1 MRPSSSPRA
10 SVETTLAVLSTVCLV
25 PFTDKANFMTQPKT
39 TKSSESS
46 QPAQAK
52 KPKRLHNGR
61 RRSRR
66 RKSTQSIAS
75 TTTNPTQTATRP
87 IANQAQ
93 SPKTQPRSQTRGRNG
108 DGSRRKNNKAVR
120 EYSAGGVVFR
130 STDKGVEFLL
140 IEDLKGRWSVPKG
153 HVESGETLE
162 QTALREI
169 GEETGLHNTR
179 IHEKLDKVHFFYR
192 FEGKLI
198 FMTTYIFLIE
208 ANDPEE
214 PIVVEESE
222 GIVGARWCPA
232 KTAQQVRESKALK
245 NLMERSLAII
255 EQRQLA

>member
-66 RKSTQSIAS
+66 RKSTQLTAS

-93 SPKTQPRSQTRGRNG
+93 SPKTQPHSQTRGRNG

-192 FEGKLI
+192 FEGRLI
-198 FMTTYIFLIE
+198 FMTAFHFLIE
-208 ANDPEE
+208 AMDPDE

-222 GIVGARWCPA
+222 GIVDARWFSA
-232 KTAQQVRESKALK
+232 ENAGQVLEYKSLK
-245 NLMERSLAII
+245 ELLERSMNILKEMAIV
-255 EQRQLA
+255 